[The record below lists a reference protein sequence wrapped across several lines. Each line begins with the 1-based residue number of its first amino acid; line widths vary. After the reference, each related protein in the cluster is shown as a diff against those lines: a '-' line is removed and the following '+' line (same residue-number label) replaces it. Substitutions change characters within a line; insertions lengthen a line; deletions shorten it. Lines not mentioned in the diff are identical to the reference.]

1 MDLEA
6 FLRLG
11 IDVLRMVPLI
21 MIFYIPALLGMAI
34 LRERGEDYKVKA
46 GLMLA
51 LGFGAILAIHLVLR
65 SVSVEQI
72 LVTLGVSALQIAFA
86 LGLATFTVYKLAD

>member
-1 MDLEA
+1 
-6 FLRLG
+6 
-11 IDVLRMVPLI
+11 
-21 MIFYIPALLGMAI
+21 
-34 LRERGEDYKVKA
+34 
-46 GLMLA
+46 MLA